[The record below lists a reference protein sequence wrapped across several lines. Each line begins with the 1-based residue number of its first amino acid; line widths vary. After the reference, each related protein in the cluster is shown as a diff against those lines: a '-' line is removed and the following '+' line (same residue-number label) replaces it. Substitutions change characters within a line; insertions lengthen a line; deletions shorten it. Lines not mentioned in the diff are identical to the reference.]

1 MRAYVYSDL
10 SEAEMFHV
18 QPAVS
23 CHVCYVVQLLLDC
36 LRASDCS
43 FACVLVCVCVCVCL
57 FVCLFVVNNRCCVA
71 FVVDLLLGHTSLT
84 ASLAGL

>member
-43 FACVLVCVCVCVCL
+43 FACVLVCVCVCVCVCL
-57 FVCLFVVNNRCCVA
+57 FVCLLSIIAAALPLSLICCLVTR
-71 FVVDLLLGHTSLT
+71 H
-84 ASLAGL
+84 